1 MATVSILCMTIYIA
15 TALVL
20 LVTEDFYPSL
30 ERKVESWFPSFPHDY
45 RGLPVLNNYYKS
57 AACFL
62 KEGDTVRIQVPEL
75 VSPEVW
81 YVTLVEHT
89 EPERQQEL
97 KDEMSRC
104 YGEKEER
111 MSYRCVLF
119 RFPWPKQ

>member
-1 MATVSILCMTIYIA
+1 MLKK
-15 TALVL
+15 
-20 LVTEDFYPSL
+20 F
-30 ERKVESWFPSFPHDY
+30 
-45 RGLPVLNNYYKS
+45 YKS

-62 KEGDTVRIQVPEL
+62 KEGNTVRIQVAEL

-81 YVTLVEHT
+81 YVTLEDHT

-111 MSYRCVLF
+111 MSCRCVLF
-119 RFPWPKQ
+119 RYTLTQQ

>member
-1 MATVSILCMTIYIA
+1 M
-15 TALVL
+15 
-20 LVTEDFYPSL
+20 
-30 ERKVESWFPSFPHDY
+30 
-45 RGLPVLNNYYKS
+45 LNNHYKS

-62 KEGDTVRIQVPEL
+62 KEGDTVRIQVTKL

-81 YVTLVEHT
+81 YVTFVEHT

-119 RFPWPKQ
+119 RYTVIPVENTGLN